1 VSGAQFDD
9 GLVQLV
15 MVVDPLSAAAQRAST
30 VLRVFN
36 TALGLPVT
44 LLLTPQLDAETA
56 PLKGFYRLVLGSSSS
71 GTSSYDSRAFTRS
84 SSSSGSMVHTDSI
97 NSNNNSNSASSA
109 TSTWTRELTSATAQ
123 FTHLPR
129 RHILTQRVDTP
140 EAFNVQRAVSPTAQD
155 LDNLRCDEG
164 STGPCGDAGT
174 AVTTARYTVKHLL
187 LAGQCFVAAR
197 SSSSS
202 SGASSSGGG
211 SARGLQLVL
220 RSEGSSAGTTSS
232 STAVVSSDTV
242 VMGNLGY
249 FQLKAN
255 PGVWHIELAAGP
267 ASDSYELAPTTI
279 TTAASSTTG
288 STAAAAVVPNTQQYT
303 AVVRDFVKRREA
315 LTVYKKAGASPSTV
329 KQHQQSTQPTEADA
343 AVTTDSTATGSVYS
357 SLVNTLYGVYN
368 TVYNSA
374 SAWLYPGSTSAPA
387 STAGTG
393 TASGGSSVTTTAS
406 SSDSSSD
413 SKLETVHVFSLAS
426 GHLYERVLKVMM
438 LSVSKRT
445 SGPVKFWLLENY
457 LTEELKSSVLA
468 LAAARGFE
476 VAFVSYKW
484 PEWLPHQTEQQRIIW
499 GYKILFLDVLF
510 PLDVRKFIYVD
521 ADQVVRADLR
531 ELWDMDLQE
540 KPYAF
545 TPFCDSRQET
555 LSYQVSYQISFSVL
569 CAPVCASESLCHLQ
583 QLLMM

>member
-1 VSGAQFDD
+1 MAYLLIITAHCSTVVTVPGAQFDD

-71 GTSSYDSRAFTRS
+71 SSRAFTS
-84 SSSSGSMVHTDSI
+84 SSNMLHTDSI
-97 NSNNNSNSASSA
+97 NNSNSASSA

-140 EAFNVQRAVSPTAQD
+140 EVFNVQRAVSPTAQD

-174 AVTTARYTVKHLL
+174 AVTTARYRVKHLL
-187 LAGQCFVAAR
+187 LAGQCFVAA
-197 SSSSS
+197 SS
-202 SGASSSGGG
+202 SGSSSSGGG

-220 RSEGSSAGTTSS
+220 RSEGGAADTTSS
-232 STAVVSSDTV
+232 STAAVSSDTV

-267 ASDSYELAPTTI
+267 ASDNYELAPTATSTI
-279 TTAASSTTG
+279 ATASTTG
-288 STAAAAVVPNTQQYT
+288 NTAAAAAVAASTQQYT

-315 LTVYKKAGASPSTV
+315 LTVYKRAGASPSTV
-329 KQHQQSTQPTEADA
+329 GQQQQQQSAQPTAKESA
-343 AVTTDSTATGSVYS
+343 ATTDSTATGSVY
-357 SLVNTLYGVYN
+357 NTMLSTLSGVYN
-368 TVYNSA
+368 TVYSSA
-374 SAWLYPGSTSAPA
+374 SAWLYPGSSTA
-387 STAGTG
+387 STTS
-393 TASGGSSVTTTAS
+393 TDSASGGSTITSAS
-406 SSDSSSD
+406 SSSASD

-476 VAFVSYKW
+476 VALVSYKW

-499 GYKILFLDVLF
+499 GFKILFLDVLF

-555 LSYQVSYQISFSVL
+555 LSYQVCYVIHTATFRACL
-569 CAPVCASESLCHLQ
+569 
-583 QLLMM
+583 

>member
-1 VSGAQFDD
+1 
-9 GLVQLV
+9 

-71 GTSSYDSRAFTRS
+71 GTSSFDSRAFTRS
-84 SSSSGSMVHTDSI
+84 SSSSGSMVHADSI
-97 NSNNNSNSASSA
+97 NSNNKSNSVSSA

-187 LAGQCFVAAR
+187 LAGQCFVATR

-202 SGASSSGGG
+202 SGSSSSGGG

-220 RSEGSSAGTTSS
+220 RSEASSAGTTSS
-232 STAVVSSDTV
+232 SSTAAIISDTV

-255 PGVWHIELAAGP
+255 PGVWHIELAAGA
-267 ASDSYELAPTTI
+267 ASDNYELAPTTI
-279 TTAASSTTG
+279 TTAASSISAG
-288 STAAAAVVPNTQQYT
+288 STAAAAGAASTQQYT

-329 KQHQQSTQPTEADA
+329 GQQQPSTQPTEADA

-357 SLVNTLYGVYN
+357 SLVNALYSVYN

-374 SAWLYPGSTSAPA
+374 SAWLYPGSTSTPA

-393 TASGGSSVTTTAS
+393 TASVGSSVTITAG

-555 LSYQVSYQISFSVL
+555 LSYQVCYM
-569 CAPVCASESLCHLQ
+569 
-583 QLLMM
+583 LM